1 MKRQMTLVLAAV
13 VSVGAL
19 VPVWA
24 QQSRERARA
33 TSPEGLARSLSLD
46 LRDARELLDR
56 VLSNRV
62 KDTSGARE
70 RETRRDSDTD
80 RRRLEVLLE
89 NAERDARELERQ
101 LGSGQGRDS
110 GFIPPSDRNFNRQAM
125 RDADFDLV
133 VFSVRRAKTA
143 RDEMQ
148 IVRQL
153 AAQQW
158 ISSNQLRDLLK
169 VVDQPSDQEETA
181 FLLYQRLSDI
191 GRFYTI
197 RDSFKSSSSWQNVCQ
212 RLGIR

>member
-1 MKRQMTLVLAAV
+1 MKRQRAFVLAAV

-33 TSPEGLARSLSLD
+33 ASPEGMARKLSLD
-46 LRDARELLDR
+46 LREARELLDR
-56 VLSNRV
+56 VLSNRA
-62 KDTSGARE
+62 KDSGGARE
-70 RETRRDSDTD
+70 REIRRDSDTE

-101 LGSGQGRDS
+101 LASGQGS
-110 GFIPPSDRNFNRQAM
+110 GFIPSSDRNVNRQAM
-125 RDADFDLV
+125 RNADFDLV
-133 VFSVRRAKTA
+133 VFSVRRARTA

-158 ISSNQLRDLLK
+158 INSNQLRDLLK
-169 VVDQPSDQEETA
+169 VVDQPRDQEETA
-181 FLLYQRLSDI
+181 FLLYQRLTDVN
-191 GRFYTI
+191 RFYTI
-197 RDSFKSSSSWQNVCQ
+197 RESFKSSDSWQNVCQ

>member
-1 MKRQMTLVLAAV
+1 MKQQMSLVLAAV
-13 VSVGAL
+13 VSVGVL

-33 TSPEGLARSLSLD
+33 ASPEGMARNLSLD
-46 LRDARELLDR
+46 LREARELLDR
-56 VLSNRV
+56 VMNNRV
-62 KDTSGARE
+62 KDTGGARE
-70 RETRRDSDTD
+70 RETRRDSDTE

-101 LGSGQGRDS
+101 LGSRQGS
-110 GFIPPSDRNFNRQAM
+110 GFIPPTDRNSSRQAM
-125 RDADFDLV
+125 RDADFELV

-158 ISSNQLRDLLK
+158 ISTNQLRDLLK

-191 GRFYTI
+191 SRFYTI
-197 RDSFKSSSSWQNVCQ
+197 RDSFKSSSSWQTVCQ

>member
-1 MKRQMTLVLAAV
+1 MKRQRAFVLAAV

-33 TSPEGLARSLSLD
+33 ASPEGMARKLSLD
-46 LRDARELLDR
+46 LREARELLDR
-56 VLSNRV
+56 VLSNRA
-62 KDTSGARE
+62 KDSGGARE
-70 RETRRDSDTD
+70 REIRRDSDTE

-101 LGSGQGRDS
+101 LASGQGS
-110 GFIPPSDRNFNRQAM
+110 GYILPSDRNFNRQAM
-125 RDADFDLV
+125 RNADFDLV
-133 VFSVRRAKTA
+133 VFSVRRARTA
-143 RDEMQ
+143 GDEMR

-158 ISSNQLRDLLK
+158 INSNQLRDLLK
-169 VVDQPSDQEETA
+169 AVDQPRDQEETA
-181 FLLYQRLSDI
+181 FLLYQRLTDVN
-191 GRFYTI
+191 RFYTI
-197 RDSFKSSSSWQNVCQ
+197 RESFKSSDSWQNVCQ

>member
-1 MKRQMTLVLAAV
+1 MKRQRVFVLAAV

-33 TSPEGLARSLSLD
+33 ASPEGMARNLSLD
-46 LRDARELLDR
+46 LREARTLLDR
-56 VLSNRV
+56 VLSNRG
-62 KDTSGARE
+62 KDSGGARE
-70 RETRRDSDTD
+70 REVRRDSDTE

-101 LGSGQGRDS
+101 LASGQGS
-110 GFIPPSDRNFNRQAM
+110 GYISPSDRNVNRQAM

-133 VFSVRRAKTA
+133 VFSVRRARTA

-158 ISSNQLRDLLK
+158 INSNQLRDLLK
-169 VVDQPSDQEETA
+169 VVDQPRDQEETA
-181 FLLYQRLSDI
+181 FLLYQRLTDI
-191 GRFYTI
+191 NRFYTI
-197 RDSFKSSSSWQNVCQ
+197 RESFKASNSWQNVCQ